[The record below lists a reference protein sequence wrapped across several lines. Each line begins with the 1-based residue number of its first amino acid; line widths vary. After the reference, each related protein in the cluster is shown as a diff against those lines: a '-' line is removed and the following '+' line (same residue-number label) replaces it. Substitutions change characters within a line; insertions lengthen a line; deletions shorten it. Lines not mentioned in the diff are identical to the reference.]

1 MDEDALAE
9 ELRRSI
15 GELVRA
21 VRAADTM
28 SPGEAAI
35 LGFLDREGPLTTADL
50 ARLRGVTHQSAAK
63 SVKDLTAGGLVRG
76 EPHPDDGRKL
86 LLRLTDAGR
95 SRLRRERGF
104 RAGALGAAIRETL
117 DPDERRRLSE
127 SVALLS
133 RLTAHLTALEGDAR
147 RTAGARQERQARG
160 NPGGGTEA

>member
-21 VRAADTM
+21 VRAVDTM
-28 SPGEAAI
+28 PPGEAAI
-35 LGFLDREGPLTTADL
+35 LGFLDRDGPLTTADL

-63 SVKDLTAGGLVRG
+63 SVKDLSADGLVHSER
-76 EPHPDDGRKL
+76 HPDDGRKF

-95 SRLRRERGF
+95 SRLRRERAL
-104 RAGALGAAIRETL
+104 RAGALGAALRETF

-133 RLTAHLTALEGDAR
+133 RLTAHLTGH
-147 RTAGARQERQARG
+147 
-160 NPGGGTEA
+160 

>member
-21 VRAADTM
+21 VRAVDTM
-28 SPGEAAI
+28 PPGEAAI
-35 LGFLDREGPLTTADL
+35 LGFLDRDGPLTTADL

-63 SVKDLTAGGLVRG
+63 SVKDLSAAGLVRG

-95 SRLRRERGF
+95 SRLRRERTL
-104 RAGALGAAIRETL
+104 RAGALGTAIRETF
-117 DPDERRRLSE
+117 DPDERQRLSE

-133 RLTAHLTALEGDAR
+133 RLTTHLTGR
-147 RTAGARQERQARG
+147 RQAAAFEESVG
-160 NPGGGTEA
+160 VHP